1 MNKPIS
7 INLAGFFL
15 TLEEPAYF
23 QLKQYLDGVK
33 KYFASFPESDEIVKD
48 IETRIAEK
56 LLAKQKEAS
65 KLLITVEEVNWVI
78 AEMGNVNDFEDS
90 EAENEIPPYQA
101 QHEQFSK
108 RILTRIPQKGVIAGV
123 AAGFAQYAQTDVA
136 IIRVLLIV
144 CTVFFPGSGLL
155 IYLILWIALP
165 KGLPL
170 PEKTSPQMARKLYR
184 SGEGKTIA
192 GVARGL
198 SAYLNIETSI
208 VRLAFLL
215 LILAGGFGI
224 ILYLALWVSMPEA
237 KTISEK
243 VEMGGQNPNVQN
255 ISRAMQNPEYNE
267 KPNILQ
273 RFISGIARII
283 EQLFRAFGGI
293 IRFGFG
299 LFALFISAVLLFSFL
314 ITTAVVTGIIS
325 NFDKIPFPL
334 HNIAGSTSNET
345 LIILG
350 SIAFFLIP
358 CLIGI
363 YLGIRALFRKS
374 LFKPNVLAIMGGV
387 WLISFFVMIFSGVSV
402 ASYFSHEGKYIQKR
416 ELGAIPTSKQ
426 ILIKMDNEGQGEN
439 AYDEDKEIFNS
450 KKSRNNPNY
459 LQMHYQLIPTDSNIV
474 FAEVAYIS
482 RGKDEE
488 DGIFNARMIEY
499 PISLSDT
506 SVTLPSTIIF
516 KEDAVFR
523 AQNVRIKIY
532 VPKNTEIKFGNS
544 AARHC
549 KNIWNTGWKTQ
560 DETFYF
566 EGNELKCRV
575 CTDTWYDPDEKNTD
589 DAVNEDSTK
598 IKIKIKST

>member
-33 KYFASFPESDEIVKD
+33 KYFANFPESDEIIKD
-48 IETRIAEK
+48 LETRIAEK

-65 KLLITVEEVNWVI
+65 KLLITEEEVNWVI

-90 EAENEIPPYQA
+90 ESETEIPPYQS
-101 QHEQFSK
+101 QYEQFTK
-108 RILTRIPQKGVIAGV
+108 RTLTRIPKQGVIAGV

-144 CTVFFPGSGLL
+144 CTIFFPGSGLL
-155 IYLILWIALP
+155 IYLVLWIALP
-165 KGLPL
+165 QGLPI
-170 PEKTSPQMARKLYR
+170 PEQTSPQMARKLYR
-184 SGEGKTIA
+184 SREGKTIG
-192 GVARGL
+192 GVAKGL

-215 LILAGGFGI
+215 LIFAGGFGI

-243 VEMGGQNPNVQN
+243 VEMGGEAANVQN
-255 ISRAMQNPEYNE
+255 ISRAMQNPSYHE
-267 KPNILQ
+267 KQNFLQ
-273 RFISGIARII
+273 RFISGIARLF

-293 IRFGFG
+293 FRFGFG
-299 LFALFISAVLLFSFL
+299 LFSLFISAVLLFCFL
-314 ITTAVVTGIIS
+314 ITMAIVTGVIS

-334 HNIAGSTSNET
+334 NNIAGSTANET
-345 LIILG
+345 LILFG
-350 SIAFFLIP
+350 SVAFFLIP

-374 LFKPNVLAIMGGV
+374 LFKPNVIAIMGGV
-387 WLISFFVMIFSGVSV
+387 WLISVFVLFFSGVSV
-402 ASYFSHEGKYIQKR
+402 ASYFSHEGKFIQKR
-416 ELGAIPTSKQ
+416 ELGVAPTGKQ
-426 ILIKMDNEGQGEN
+426 ILIKMDNERQGVN
-439 AYDEDKEIFNS
+439 KYDEDEEIFNS

-474 FAEVAYIS
+474 YTEMAFIS

-488 DGIFNARMIEY
+488 DGANNAQMIDY
-499 PISLSDT
+499 PISFSDT
-506 SVTLPSTIIF
+506 SVSLPSSINF
-516 KEDAVFR
+516 KEDAIFR
-523 AQNVRIKIY
+523 AQKVRVKIY
-532 VPKNTEIKFGNS
+532 VPRNTEIKFGNL

-575 CTDTWYDPDEKNTD
+575 CTDTWYNHNEDKTEKG
-589 DAVNEDSTK
+589 DSTK
-598 IKIKIKST
+598 IKIEIKNT